1 MSNIAVKEKEEALT
15 EVEAQVDNVE
25 EKEEKEIEFK
35 AKFKIYYIFKRLF
48 DIVCSLLGLI
58 VLSPIFLIIAI
69 LIKVDSKGKVI
80 FKHKRVGKKGKVI
93 YLWKFRSMVSNAK
106 EIMDNWSP
114 ERKAEFEKNYKL
126 DDDERITKVGKFL
139 RKTSLDELPQ
149 LINILKGDM
158 SIIGPRPVVE
168 KELEKFGSSKSKFL
182 SVKPGL
188 TGYWA
193 VNGRSDTNYEE
204 RIELELYYV
213 DHCSLWMD
221 IKCFFKTIK
230 VVLLGKGAK

>member
-1 MSNIAVKEKEEALT
+1 MSNIAVKEKEETL
-15 EVEAQVDNVE
+15 VE
-25 EKEEKEIEFK
+25 EESVVETTKVVEKVEDDFK
-35 AKFKIYYIFKRLF
+35 PKFKVYYIFKRLF

-80 FKHKRVGKKGKVI
+80 FKHKRVGKNGKTI

-106 EIMDNWSP
+106 EIMDSWSP

-168 KELEKFGSSKSKFL
+168 KELEKFGNLQNKFL

-204 RIELELYYV
+204 RVQLEIYYV
-213 DHCSLWMD
+213 EHCSLWMD

>member
-1 MSNIAVKEKEEALT
+1 MSEIAVKEREETL
-15 EVEAQVDNVE
+15 VE
-25 EKEEKEIEFK
+25 EESVEVNNEIKEDTKVVYK
-35 AKFKIYYIFKRLF
+35 AKFKIYYIFKRLS

-58 VLSPIFLIIAI
+58 VLSPAFLIIAI

-80 FKHKRVGKKGKVI
+80 FKHKRIGKNGKII

-106 EIMDNWSP
+106 EIMDNWSK
-114 ERKAEFEKNYKL
+114 ERKEEFEKNYKL
-126 DDDERITKVGKFL
+126 DDDERITKIGKFL

-149 LINILKGDM
+149 IINILKGDM

-168 KELEKFGSSKSKFL
+168 KELEKFGDYKDKFL

-204 RIELELYYV
+204 RVQLEIYYV